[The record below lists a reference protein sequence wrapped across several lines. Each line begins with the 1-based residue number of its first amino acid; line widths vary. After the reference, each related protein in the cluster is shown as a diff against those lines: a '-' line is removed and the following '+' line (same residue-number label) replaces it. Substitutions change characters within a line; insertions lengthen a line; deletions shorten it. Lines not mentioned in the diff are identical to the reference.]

1 MVNQTVL
8 HARLFSRQL
17 RRYTPAGE
25 PSVRLGL
32 SYEGQLV
39 ENGLPRTVK
48 LDIQALALGDSL
60 VSRIEALAL
69 DSGLIVTGFLSSGM
83 RGKGI
88 VLRLTGFEA
97 AALPEASGPAL
108 S

>member
-1 MVNQTVL
+1 MTNQTCL
-8 HARLFSRQL
+8 RARLFSRQL

-32 SYEGQLV
+32 TYEGQVV

-48 LDIQALALGDSL
+48 LDIQALALGDLL
-60 VSRIEALAL
+60 VTRIESLAL
-69 DSGLIVTGFLSSGM
+69 DSELTATGFLSNGL

-88 VLRLTGFEA
+88 VLRLTAVEA
-97 AALPEASGPAL
+97 HPQTDTLT
-108 S
+108 